1 MLIPKAEFLA
11 MIPEEKMRMNSWY
24 AHAIVRNRYCSLMTV
39 RSLCPGVCSE
49 CKARLLDAFQLGD
62 ARSPSALL
70 TWKLRQAVTVLA
82 EKANAKPEYKPKT
95 NLLGIQASENPF
107 EAFTK

>member
-1 MLIPKAEFLA
+1 MLISQAEFLE
-11 MIPEEKMRMNSWY
+11 MIPTERMRMNSWY

-39 RSLCPGVCSE
+39 HGLCPAVCPA
-49 CKARLLDAFQLGD
+49 CKNRLLDAFQLGD

-82 EKANAKPEYKPKT
+82 EKASAKPEYKPKT